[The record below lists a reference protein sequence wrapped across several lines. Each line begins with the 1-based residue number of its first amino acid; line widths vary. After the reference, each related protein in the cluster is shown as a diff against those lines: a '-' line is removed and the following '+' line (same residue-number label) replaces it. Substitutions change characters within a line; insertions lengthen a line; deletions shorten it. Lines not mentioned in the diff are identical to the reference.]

1 VTGEKTTIRRGSNT
15 WARLISACALVLLL
29 ALTAFGQ
36 VDEAKQ
42 AIERGEFVRAVNIL
56 SQARNAQPSADVFLY
71 LGIAYGNMKEYQ
83 KAEEALTE
91 GAVRYPDDSR
101 FHTELAGV
109 YFATQAVDKAR
120 AELNRALSI
129 NSSDRYA
136 SDLLASI
143 DMSRGDTETALR
155 YWNKTQQPVIDD
167 ILHNYYLNF
176 GSSVVRDAV
185 AFRPAGVLKYDDWKT
200 TEARLFATN
209 NFVNVGL
216 EVEPTRVPDRYDAI
230 IRTSDKTN
238 SLTDVLWNGAKGLP
252 YQTNYVNFWNIGN
265 SGVNWNSF
273 YRWDGN
279 RHGADGRLQ
288 VPLLIPGI
296 LQVEFG
302 ETWRS
307 ERWNLTPSI
316 RPQFAAQG
324 SNVRYR
330 GNALAVGL
338 SHIPHYRFEWGGGFA
353 YANRYAQGDIPQI
366 ATNSL
371 NSALFLANTSV
382 RLTDRSSY
390 RNRLHIEGF
399 LSRKSILSDFNFG
412 GGTAELNNRI
422 TFSKPQREY
431 LDWTIKGGT
440 SRGSRPFEEYFM
452 LGLDLHPQNLLRGH
466 KLAKNGLLGNGPT
479 GTDFVLGNL
488 DYERRLVTLPLFNTL
503 NLPFVVV
510 KAEVFL
516 DSGKIWDRTNV
527 FQNSKL
533 LVDTGAGLKFETP
546 TGALNVVYGRSLRD
560 GQSVLI
566 GYIERRIW

>member
-1 VTGEKTTIRRGSNT
+1 LLFICT
-15 WARLISACALVLLL
+15 LLLLL
-29 ALTAFGQ
+29 AVTAFGQ
-36 VDEAKQ
+36 IDEAKQ
-42 AIERGEFVRAVNIL
+42 AIERGDFVRAVNIL
-56 SQARNAQPSADVFLY
+56 SEAAASRPSADAFLY

-83 KAEEALTE
+83 KAEESLKQ
-91 GAVRYPDDSR
+91 GADRYPDDAR

-109 YFATQAVDKAR
+109 YFAINDADRAR
-120 AELNRALSI
+120 AELRRALSI
-129 NSSDRYA
+129 DSSDRYA
-136 SDLLASI
+136 SDMLASL
-143 DMSRGDTETALR
+143 DMSRGDTEAALKS
-155 YWNKTQQPVIDD
+155 WNKTQQPVIDD

-176 GSSVVRDAV
+176 GSSVVREAV
-185 AFRPAGVLKYDDWKT
+185 AFRPASVLKYNDWKT

-230 IRTSDKTN
+230 VRTSDKTN
-238 SLTDVLWNGAKGLP
+238 SLMDVLWNGAKGLP
-252 YQTNYVNFWNIGN
+252 YQTNYLNFWNIGN

-273 YRWDGN
+273 YRWDAN
-279 RHGADGRLQ
+279 RHRADGRLQ
-288 VPLLIPGI
+288 LPLPIPGI

-307 ERWNLTPSI
+307 ENWNLTPSI
-316 RPQFAAQG
+316 RPQFAAQA

-330 GNALAVGL
+330 GNAVGVTVN
-338 SHIPHYRFEWGGGFA
+338 HIPHYRFEWGVGFA

-382 RLTDRSSY
+382 RLTDSGNY
-390 RNRLHIEGF
+390 QNRLHLEGF

-440 SRGSRPFEEYFM
+440 SRGARPFEEYFM
-452 LGLDLHPQNLLRGH
+452 LGVDILPPNFLSENLLRGH
-466 KLAKNGLLGNGPT
+466 KLARHGMYGNGPT

-503 NLPFVVV
+503 NLPFVVL

-516 DSGKIWDRTNV
+516 DSAKVWDRTDV

-546 TGALNVVYGRSLRD
+546 TGSLNVIYGRSLRD

>member
-1 VTGEKTTIRRGSNT
+1 MLIRRTSIFT
-15 WARLISACALVLLL
+15 KAQARLVSACTLLLLL
-29 ALTAFGQ
+29 AVGAFAQ

-56 SQARNAQPSADVFLY
+56 SEALTSRPSADVFLY

-83 KAEEALTE
+83 KAEATLKQ
-91 GAVRYPDDSR
+91 GADRYPDDAR

-109 YFATQAVDKAR
+109 YFAIHDVDNAR
-120 AELNRALSI
+120 SELRRALSI
-129 NSSDRYA
+129 DSSDRYS

-143 DMSRGDTETALR
+143 DMSRGDTETALK

-230 IRTSDKTN
+230 VRTSNRTN
-238 SLTDVLWNGAKGLP
+238 SLMDVLWNGVKGAP
-252 YQTNYVNFWNIGN
+252 FQTTFLNFWNIGN

-279 RHGADGRLQ
+279 RHRADGRLQ
-288 VPLLIPGI
+288 VPVLLPGI

-307 ERWNLTPSI
+307 EAWDLTTI
-316 RPQFAAQG
+316 QPQFASQA
-324 SNVRYR
+324 NRVAYR
-330 GNALAVGL
+330 GNALDV
-338 SHIPHYRFEWGGGFA
+338 SVKHIPHYRFEWGGGFA

-366 ATNSL
+366 ATNNL
-371 NSALFLANTSV
+371 NAALFLANTSV
-382 RLTDRSSY
+382 RLNDRGNY
-390 RNRLHIEGF
+390 QNRLHVEGF
-399 LSRKSILSDFNFG
+399 LSRESLLSDFNFG
-412 GGTAELNNRI
+412 GGTAELNNRF

-440 SRGSRPFEEYFM
+440 SRGARPFEDYFM
-452 LGLDLHPQNLLRGH
+452 LGLDVMNTENVLRGH
-466 KLAKNGLLGNGPT
+466 KLAKHGRYGNGPT
-479 GTDFVLGNL
+479 GTDFVLANL

-510 KAEVFL
+510 KAEIFL
-516 DSGKIWDRTNV
+516 DSGKIWDRTHV

-546 TGALNVVYGRSLRD
+546 TGSLNVVYGRSLRD

-566 GYIERRIW
+566 GYIEKRIW